1 MILFPSRAGGMCL
14 SSLIARPENQN
25 VEPTRYV
32 YVHAWIVNDADN
44 HVPVSN
50 AISTLFTN
58 INALIAQTAAS
69 GLTG

>member
-1 MILFPSRAGGMCL
+1 MCL

-58 INALIAQTAAS
+58 IIAQITAS
-69 GLTG
+69 GLTGWNLATKGLYK